1 MEETISSYSKSS
13 KIPLRIL
20 RHLKD
25 KGVLSSPLTHE
36 DFAFLS
42 RMEQIWCDRQLLRSQ
57 LGRFSLDRRLGI
69 IETASLKTKWER
81 YAFTTLRNL
90 PPGNRIPMKKLVA
103 TIENYFRITLSDG
116 HQKRLIKIYRMARN
130 SRYRAKMTPG
140 EA

>member
-1 MEETISSYSKSS
+1 MEEKIYSYSKSS

-25 KGVLSSPLTHE
+25 KGVLSDPLNHE
-36 DFAFLS
+36 DIAFLS

-69 IETASLKTKWER
+69 IETASLETKWER
-81 YAFTTLRNL
+81 YAFTMLRNL
-90 PPGNRIPMKKLVA
+90 TPGKRIPLKKLVA
-103 TIENYFRITLSDG
+103 ILENYFLITLSEG

-130 SRYRAKMTPG
+130 SRYRAKTTPG